1 MLQNYLSI
9 ATRNLLKH
17 KGFSLINILGLAVG
31 IACCLVI
38 LMFVADESGHDRFW
52 NNGDRIHRMALIRK
66 YPDRETGYA
75 IIPASYAGSVK
86 KDCPEVEETV
96 RVTNVN
102 QGATLFRYED
112 RLFEERTVLNAD
124 STFFKVF
131 QIPVLKGDPEK
142 CLAAPN
148 SIVMTESTARRY
160 FGEAEAVGKTIQ
172 RLDGQQNPQALT
184 VTAVCA
190 DLPKDVHFTF
200 DLLGT
205 TSGVEFFNQPNHVSF
220 SVYTYFLL
228 KPGADSKALEAKFP
242 GIVDKYAAGEIQ
254 RNFGVNYDEYRAAGN
269 GYHYF
274 LQPVQDI
281 HLRSHLEYE
290 ALPTGSATMVYL
302 FTVIAGFILL
312 IACINFMNLATA
324 RSAERAREVGI
335 RKTLGSERGQIA
347 GQFLFEAILISLLAA
362 VVGVGLAQ
370 GILPTF
376 NQLADKQISLGQ
388 FISPVTV
395 IGFLAFAVLTG
406 LLAGSYPAAV
416 LSGFNPIEVLKGKFT
431 SHTKGVWL
439 RNGLVVFQFA
449 ISICLIISTI
459 VVFNQLNFI
468 SNKKLGFDKEHVVTI
483 ENAFVL
489 QQKTEA
495 FKDELA
501 RLPGVVSV
509 GSTSEMPGGL
519 NYFGTSFKQPGAQES
534 ITGRGIVA
542 DDDYVKTMGL
552 ELTAGRAFS
561 PEFND
566 SLSVILN
573 EKAAR
578 DLGFSAENLEDA
590 LGKPLVQPGA
600 FFDPEG
606 KDVTFTVAGVVKD
619 FHFQSL
625 HEPIVPLFVMHDKLF
640 QGVNGLISVRI
651 EPAHFQSFE
660 AQAAALWKKFVPEQP
675 YHQNFLD
682 ANIAALYASEQR
694 AKRLFSLFAGLAIFI
709 ACIGLLGLAAYITQ
723 QRTKEIGIRRVLGA
737 TTGGIVGLLSKDFLK
752 LVILSLVI
760 ASPLAWWAM
769 DKWLED
775 FAYRIQI
782 GWWVFVAAGVVAVA
796 VAFLTVSFQSVKAAW
811 ANPVRSLRSE

>member
-1 MLQNYLSI
+1 
-9 ATRNLLKH
+9 R
-17 KGFSLINILGLAVG
+17 GVNIFLVGL
-31 IACCLVI
+31 
-38 LMFVADESGHDRFW
+38 E
-52 NNGDRIHRMALIRK
+52 ALIRK

-228 KPGADSKALEAKFP
+228 KPGADSKALEPKFP

-459 VVFNQLNFI
+459 VDFNQ
-468 SNKKLGFDKEHVVTI
+468 
-483 ENAFVL
+483 
-489 QQKTEA
+489 
-495 FKDELA
+495 
-501 RLPGVVSV
+501 
-509 GSTSEMPGGL
+509 
-519 NYFGTSFKQPGAQES
+519 
-534 ITGRGIVA
+534 
-542 DDDYVKTMGL
+542 
-552 ELTAGRAFS
+552 
-561 PEFND
+561 
-566 SLSVILN
+566 
-573 EKAAR
+573 
-578 DLGFSAENLEDA
+578 
-590 LGKPLVQPGA
+590 
-600 FFDPEG
+600 
-606 KDVTFTVAGVVKD
+606 
-619 FHFQSL
+619 
-625 HEPIVPLFVMHDKLF
+625 
-640 QGVNGLISVRI
+640 
-651 EPAHFQSFE
+651 
-660 AQAAALWKKFVPEQP
+660 
-675 YHQNFLD
+675 
-682 ANIAALYASEQR
+682 
-694 AKRLFSLFAGLAIFI
+694 
-709 ACIGLLGLAAYITQ
+709 
-723 QRTKEIGIRRVLGA
+723 
-737 TTGGIVGLLSKDFLK
+737 
-752 LVILSLVI
+752 
-760 ASPLAWWAM
+760 
-769 DKWLED
+769 
-775 FAYRIQI
+775 
-782 GWWVFVAAGVVAVA
+782 
-796 VAFLTVSFQSVKAAW
+796 
-811 ANPVRSLRSE
+811 